1 MRSFMNET
9 VGTAAPISSAI
20 KVRPFG
26 WRDKIGYLFG
36 DLGNDFTFLLASSY
50 LLVFYTN
57 VAGLQAAHV
66 GLLFLVARLLD
77 AFTDV
82 GWGRFLDRHTPSPAG
97 RFRVWIARAALPLVV
112 VSALLYAPFI
122 SDWEYGLKLAYAAV
136 TYLLWGSV
144 FYTMVNIAYGSLA
157 SVMSSNPG
165 ERASLSVFRSFGA
178 NIAGLFVALVPPLF
192 IYANLNGVSQAV
204 PSSFF
209 ITAVVF
215 SVAALV
221 FYAVCY
227 SQVRER
233 VQATPVQ
240 DKRSLL
246 ALLRS
251 LVGNRALL
259 GLMAGNLVLMLASLL
274 TMSMA
279 AYLWLNYFNSGALS
293 GPAQLANYLPSLLL
307 APLAAWLARRF
318 GKKEVIV
325 AGMLFSSAVYI
336 FLAVTQVTSPWAF
349 IAITVLAGFGMGTYT
364 LLVWALI
371 GDVIDHE
378 EVRSGER
385 DDGTVYAVNTWAR
398 KVGLALAGGLAGF
411 ALSAVGFQS
420 GSATQT
426 QDTIEGIYLVSTLVP
441 GVLYAVSALLLLFI
455 YPLSRRRV
463 AANVA
468 ELKARRDGGE

>member
-1 MRSFMNET
+1 MSES
-9 VGTAAPISSAI
+9 VGTAATAVSIQSTT
-20 KVRPFG
+20 RPFG

-57 VAGLQAAHV
+57 VAGLQPAHV
-66 GLLFLVARLLD
+66 GLLFLAARLVD

-82 GWGRFLDRHTPSPAG
+82 GWGRFLDRHRPSRAG
-97 RFRVWIARAALPLVV
+97 RFRAWIGRGALPLVI

-122 SDWEYGLKLAYAAV
+122 ADWDYGVKLAYAAV

-157 SVMSSNPG
+157 SVMSPNPG
-165 ERASLSVFRSFGA
+165 ERASLSVFRAFGA
-178 NIAGLFVALVPPLF
+178 NVAGLFVALVPPLL
-192 IYANLNGVSQAV
+192 IYATVEGVSQV
-204 PSSFF
+204 IPSSFF
-209 ITAVVF
+209 ITGIVF

-227 SQVRER
+227 TQVRER
-233 VQATPVQ
+233 VQAVPVQ
-240 DKRSLL
+240 DKRSFPT
-246 ALLRS
+246 LLRS
-251 LVGNRALL
+251 LAGNRALL

-274 TMSMA
+274 TVSMA
-279 AYLWLNYFNSGALS
+279 AYLWLNYFNNGALS
-293 GPAQLANYLPSLLL
+293 GPAQLANYLPALLL
-307 APLAAWLARRF
+307 APIAAWLARRF

-325 AGMLFSSAVYI
+325 TGMLFSAAVYVV
-336 FLAVTQVTSPWAF
+336 LAVTHVTSPWTF
-349 IAITVLAGFGMGTYT
+349 IVITVLAGFGMGTYT

-411 ALSAVGFQS
+411 ALSAVGFQP

-426 QDTIEGIYLVSTLVP
+426 QETIDGIYLISTLVP
-441 GVLYAVSALLLLFI
+441 GILYAVAALLLLFI
-455 YPLSRRRV
+455 YPLDRKRV

-468 ELKARRDGGE
+468 ELKSRRGQGE

>member
-1 MRSFMNET
+1 MSES
-9 VGTAAPISSAI
+9 VGTAAAPVSIQSTT
-20 KVRPFG
+20 RPFG

-57 VAGLQAAHV
+57 VAGLQPAHV
-66 GLLFLVARLLD
+66 GVLFLAARLVD

-82 GWGRFLDRHTPSPAG
+82 GWGRFLDRHRPSRAG
-97 RFRVWIARAALPLVV
+97 RFRAWIGRAALPLVV

-122 SDWEYGLKLAYAAV
+122 ADWDYGLKLAYAAV

-157 SVMSSNPG
+157 SVMSPNPG
-165 ERASLSVFRSFGA
+165 ERASLSVFRAFGA
-178 NIAGLFVALVPPLF
+178 NVAGLFVALVPPLL
-192 IYANLNGVSQAV
+192 IYATVDGVSQV
-204 PSSFF
+204 IPSSFF
-209 ITAVVF
+209 ITGIMF
-215 SVAALV
+215 SIAALV

-227 SQVRER
+227 TQVRER
-233 VQATPVQ
+233 VQAVPVQ
-240 DKRSLL
+240 DKRSFL

-251 LVGNRALL
+251 LAGNRALL

-279 AYLWLNYFNSGALS
+279 AYLWLNYFNNGALS
-293 GPAQLANYLPSLLL
+293 GPAQLANYLPALLL
-307 APLAAWLARRF
+307 APIAAWLARRF

-325 AGMLFSSAVYI
+325 AGIFFSAAVYVV
-336 FLAVTQVTSPWAF
+336 LAVTHVTSPWAF
-349 IAITVLAGFGMGTYT
+349 IVITVLAGFGMGTYT

-411 ALSAVGFQS
+411 ALSAVGFQP

-426 QDTIEGIYLVSTLVP
+426 QETIDGIYLVSTLVP
-441 GVLYAVSALLLLFI
+441 GILYAVAALLLLFI
-455 YPLSRRRV
+455 YPLDRKRV

-468 ELKARRDGGE
+468 ELKSRRGHGE

>member
-1 MRSFMNET
+1 MSES
-9 VGTAAPISSAI
+9 VGTAAAPTT
-20 KVRPFG
+20 VQPTTRPFG

-57 VAGLQAAHV
+57 VAGLQPAHV
-66 GLLFLVARLLD
+66 GLLFLGARLVD

-82 GWGRFLDRHTPSPAG
+82 GWGRFLDRHRPSPAG
-97 RFRVWIARAALPLVV
+97 RFRAWIGRAALPLVV

-122 SDWEYGLKLAYAAV
+122 ADWDYGLKLTYAAV

-157 SVMSSNPG
+157 SVMSPNPG
-165 ERASLSVFRSFGA
+165 ERASLSVFRAFGA
-178 NIAGLFVALVPPLF
+178 NVAGLFVALVPPLL
-192 IYANLNGVSQAV
+192 IYATVDGVSQVLPGA
-204 PSSFF
+204 FF
-209 ITAVVF
+209 TTGIVF
-215 SVAALV
+215 SLAALV
-221 FYAVCY
+221 FYVVCY
-227 SQVRER
+227 TQVRER
-233 VQATPVQ
+233 VQAVPVE
-240 DKRSLL
+240 DKRSFLK
-246 ALLRS
+246 LLRS
-251 LVGNRALL
+251 LAGNRALL

-279 AYLWLNYFNSGALS
+279 AYLWLNYFNNGALS
-293 GPAQLANYLPSLLL
+293 GPAQLANYLPGLLL
-307 APLAAWLARRF
+307 APIAAWLARRY

-325 AGMLFSSAVYI
+325 TGMLFSAAVYML
-336 FLAVTQVTSPWAF
+336 LAVTHVTSPWVF
-349 IAITVLAGFGMGTYT
+349 IVMTVLAGFGMGAYS

-398 KVGLALAGGLAGF
+398 KVGLALAGGLAGV
-411 ALSAVGFQS
+411 ALTAVGFQA
-420 GSATQT
+420 GSPTQT
-426 QDTIEGIYLVSTLVP
+426 QETINGIYLVSTLVP
-441 GVLYAVSALLLLFI
+441 GVLYAVAALLLLFI
-455 YPLSRRRV
+455 YPLNRKRV

-468 ELKARRDGGE
+468 ELKARRGQ

>member
-1 MRSFMNET
+1 MSES
-9 VGTAAPISSAI
+9 VGTAATAVSIQSTT
-20 KVRPFG
+20 RPFG

-57 VAGLQAAHV
+57 VAGLQPAHV
-66 GLLFLVARLLD
+66 GLLFLAARLVD

-82 GWGRFLDRHTPSPAG
+82 GWGRFLDRHRPSRAG
-97 RFRVWIARAALPLVV
+97 RFRAWIGRGALPLVI

-122 SDWEYGLKLAYAAV
+122 ADWDYGVKLAYASV

-157 SVMSSNPG
+157 SVMSPNPG
-165 ERASLSVFRSFGA
+165 ERASLSVFRAFGA
-178 NIAGLFVALVPPLF
+178 NVAGLFVALVPPLL
-192 IYANLNGVSQAV
+192 IYATVEGVSQV
-204 PSSFF
+204 IPTSFF
-209 ITAVVF
+209 ITGIVF
-215 SVAALV
+215 SIAALL

-227 SQVRER
+227 TQVRER
-233 VQATPVQ
+233 VQAVPVQ
-240 DKRSLL
+240 DKRSFPT
-246 ALLRS
+246 LLRS
-251 LVGNRALL
+251 LAGNRALL

-274 TMSMA
+274 TVSMA
-279 AYLWLNYFNSGALS
+279 AYLWLNYFNNGALS
-293 GPAQLANYLPSLLL
+293 GPAQLANYLPALLL
-307 APLAAWLARRF
+307 APIAAWLARRF

-325 AGMLFSSAVYI
+325 TGMLFSAAVYVV
-336 FLAVTQVTSPWAF
+336 LAVTHITSPWTF
-349 IAITVLAGFGMGTYT
+349 IVITVLAGFGMGTYT

-411 ALSAVGFQS
+411 ALSAVGFQP

-426 QDTIEGIYLVSTLVP
+426 QETIDGIYLISTLVP
-441 GVLYAVSALLLLFI
+441 GILYAVAALLLLFI
-455 YPLSRRRV
+455 YPLDRKRV

-468 ELKARRDGGE
+468 ELKSRRGQGE

>member
-1 MRSFMNET
+1 MSES
-9 VGTAAPISSAI
+9 VGTAATAVSIQSTT
-20 KVRPFG
+20 RPFG

-57 VAGLQAAHV
+57 VAGLQPAHV
-66 GLLFLVARLLD
+66 GLLFLAARLVD

-82 GWGRFLDRHTPSPAG
+82 GWGRFLDRHRPSRAG
-97 RFRVWIARAALPLVV
+97 RFRAWIGRGALPLVI

-122 SDWEYGLKLAYAAV
+122 ADWDYGVKLAYAAV

-157 SVMSSNPG
+157 SVMSPNPG
-165 ERASLSVFRSFGA
+165 ERASLSVFRAFGA
-178 NIAGLFVALVPPLF
+178 NVAGLFVALVPPLL
-192 IYANLNGVSQAV
+192 IYATVEGVSQV
-204 PSSFF
+204 IPTSFF
-209 ITAVVF
+209 ITGIVF
-215 SVAALV
+215 SIAALV

-227 SQVRER
+227 TQVRER
-233 VQATPVQ
+233 VQAVPVQ
-240 DKRSLL
+240 DKRSFPT
-246 ALLRS
+246 LLRS
-251 LVGNRALL
+251 LAGNRALL

-274 TMSMA
+274 TVSMA
-279 AYLWLNYFNSGALS
+279 AYLWLNYFNNGALS
-293 GPAQLANYLPSLLL
+293 GPAQLANYLPALLL
-307 APLAAWLARRF
+307 APVAAWLARRF

-325 AGMLFSSAVYI
+325 TGMLFSAAVYVV
-336 FLAVTQVTSPWAF
+336 LAVTHITSPWTF
-349 IAITVLAGFGMGTYT
+349 IVITVLAGFGMGTYT

-411 ALSAVGFQS
+411 ALSAVGFQP

-426 QDTIEGIYLVSTLVP
+426 QETIDGIYLISTLVP
-441 GVLYAVSALLLLFI
+441 GILYAVAALLLLFI
-455 YPLSRRRV
+455 YPLDRKRV

-468 ELKARRDGGE
+468 ELKSRRGQGE

>member
-1 MRSFMNET
+1 MSET
-9 VGTAAPISSAI
+9 VGTAAPLSPEIT
-20 KVRPFG
+20 VRPFG
-26 WRDKIGYLFG
+26 WRDKLGYLAG

-50 LLVFYTN
+50 LLVYYTN
-57 VAGLQAAHV
+57 VAGLEAAHV
-66 GLLFLVARLLD
+66 GVLFLLARLLD

-82 GWGRFLDRHTPSPAG
+82 GWGRFLDRHNPSPAG
-97 RFRVWIARAALPLVV
+97 RFRVWIGRAALPLVV

-122 SDWEYGLKLAYAAV
+122 SDWAYGLKLTYAAV

-157 SVMSSNPG
+157 SVMSPNPG
-165 ERASLSVFRSFGA
+165 ERASLSVFRAFGA

-192 IYANLNGVSQAV
+192 IYANVNGVSQAV

-209 ITAVVF
+209 ITGIAF
-215 SVAALV
+215 SLAALV
-221 FYAVCY
+221 FYSVCY

-233 VQATPVQ
+233 VQAAPNQ
-240 DKRSLL
+240 DKRSFLT
-246 ALLRS
+246 LLRS
-251 LVGNRALL
+251 LVTNRALL
-259 GLMAGNLVLMLASLL
+259 GLMAANLVLMLASLL
-274 TMSMA
+274 TVSMA
-279 AYLWLNYFNSGALS
+279 AYLWLNYFNNGALS
-293 GPAQLANYLPSLLL
+293 GPAQLANYLPALLL
-307 APLAAWLARRF
+307 APVATWLAQRY

-325 AGMLFSSAVYI
+325 TGMLFSSAVYLV
-336 FLAVTQVTSPWAF
+336 LAVTQVTSPWVF
-349 IAITVLAGFGMGTYT
+349 ILITILAGFGMGTYT
-364 LLVWALI
+364 LLIWALI

-420 GSATQT
+420 GSPMQT
-426 QDTIEGIYLVSTLVP
+426 SDTVQGIYLISTLVP
-441 GVLYAVSALLLLFI
+441 GVLYAVSALLLLFM
-455 YPLSRRRV
+455 YPLNRKRV

-468 ELKARRDGGE
+468 ELKERRDGKE